1 VEQTQYEFSA
11 ELEERVELLFAAIDE
26 LRKRLADGPTRRELL
41 DRVFRNTHNIK
52 GTAATFGLKRVG
64 EIAHEF
70 ENSLALVRSGGASLD
85 ESALD
90 HFEESAQLML
100 DQLTGA
106 ERPPAAELSS
116 ESARWLKSEGVLNTL
131 PPELKDSLTEE
142 QRWNL
147 ITALDEGANLLIVSA
162 NFEVRNF
169 DEQFRQLQE
178 RLKRRGEVI
187 SSSPTPLRSEQPA
200 RITFRIVYVSKVDW
214 LALRSE
220 FEQSPDVGIELLG
233 TGHSLPAITR
243 HSELQTNLIQV
254 KLSDLDHLA
263 ASAHD
268 LFRQTTDVLELAL
281 AERDEAPKLL
291 ADSIESLREKFMAVE
306 DEIVSLRMVP
316 VARTLQRAVRAGRS
330 AARASGKTIDFETS
344 GADMRMDRL
353 LVNAIGDPLIHL
365 VRNAVDHG
373 IETEEERIRRGK
385 HKRGKIRIEVAS
397 DGGQS
402 IVTVSDDG
410 RGVHPEAIARAA
422 AEFGIIAEG
431 AAIDLE
437 QSLRLIFRPGFS
449 SVQSVSGVSGRGVG
463 LDVVETAVEQVGGKM
478 RVSTEVDKGTVFEIV
493 LPVSF
498 GLLNSTIL
506 RSENY
511 YYCLDASL
519 ICGCD
524 AIESRQAE
532 AGGASQVKAAG
543 ESWPIL
549 HLRSLLGQSPG
560 QLSVGSVKL
569 LHCEFRG
576 QTGNSRALPTRL
588 GLIVDDVEGTE
599 EVLVRGLG
607 SHGGRW
613 RGIAGATEL
622 RNGRVAL
629 VLDLPRLIES
639 RSADSSLN

>member
-1 VEQTQYEFSA
+1 
-11 ELEERVELLFAAIDE
+11 
-26 LRKRLADGPTRRELL
+26 
-41 DRVFRNTHNIK
+41 
-52 GTAATFGLKRVG
+52 
-64 EIAHEF
+64 
-70 ENSLALVRSGGASLD
+70 
-85 ESALD
+85 
-90 HFEESAQLML
+90 
-100 DQLTGA
+100 
-106 ERPPAAELSS
+106 
-116 ESARWLKSEGVLNTL
+116 
-131 PPELKDSLTEE
+131 
-142 QRWNL
+142 
-147 ITALDEGANLLIVSA
+147 
-162 NFEVRNF
+162 
-169 DEQFRQLQE
+169 
-178 RLKRRGEVI
+178 
-187 SSSPTPLRSEQPA
+187 
-200 RITFRIVYVSKVDW
+200 
-214 LALRSE
+214 
-220 FEQSPDVGIELLG
+220 
-233 TGHSLPAITR
+233 
-243 HSELQTNLIQV
+243 
-254 KLSDLDHLA
+254 
-263 ASAHD
+263 
-268 LFRQTTDVLELAL
+268 
-281 AERDEAPKLL
+281 
-291 ADSIESLREKFMAVE
+291 
-306 DEIVSLRMVP
+306 
-316 VARTLQRAVRAGRS
+316 
-330 AARASGKTIDFETS
+330 
-344 GADMRMDRL
+344 
-353 LVNAIGDPLIHL
+353 
-365 VRNAVDHG
+365 
-373 IETEEERIRRGK
+373 
-385 HKRGKIRIEVAS
+385 
-397 DGGQS
+397 
-402 IVTVSDDG
+402 
-410 RGVHPEAIARAA
+410 
-422 AEFGIIAEG
+422 
-431 AAIDLE
+431 
-437 QSLRLIFRPGFS
+437 
-449 SVQSVSGVSGRGVG
+449 
-463 LDVVETAVEQVGGKM
+463 M